1 MSCSCYRYWPVI
13 VGEEKN
19 PDGGK
24 GGGTFRETKMD
35 IPLVAHRSQEN
46 KVLKQVK
53 KKVPILTW
61 LPKYI
66 WSSNRE
72 SS

>member
-1 MSCSCYRYWPVI
+1 
-13 VGEEKN
+13 
-19 PDGGK
+19 
-24 GGGTFRETKMD
+24 MD
-35 IPLVAHRSQEN
+35 IPLVDRRSQEN